1 MLADGKRTQSAA
13 TFTGSRP
20 SEVQA
25 MASGIDGTTL
35 CFQEKLSIR
44 VTSLD
49 FYEEENMLVVGLV
62 QGGIILM
69 KINIEPAPMFG
80 SDKVMLADEKN

>member
-1 MLADGKRTQSAA
+1 L
-13 TFTGSRP
+13 
-20 SEVQA
+20 
-25 MASGIDGTTL
+25 DGTTL
-35 CFQEKLSIR
+35 CLREKLNIR

-69 KINIEPAPMFG
+69 KINIEPAPMF
-80 SDKVMLADEKN
+80 SSEKVMLADEKNQ